1 MKTNP
6 LLAEATTWIQA
17 HPVENTEEAYSPY
30 HNEWVTFCAD
40 LGVPHFPAR
49 PEIVVL
55 YMKKLQERDLRSST
69 INGVALSAIAAD
81 YKLSELSSP
90 TSSPMVSAAKA
101 VIKRIAKPPGKGK
114 LPLPPSMVSQMIEAS
129 TDSLIDVRDLFIIIL
144 MMAGFLRESE
154 ASDLEVLDVW
164 LETHGDIELLY
175 VLVVKSKTDQER
187 RGHTIVIAP
196 ALNMLE
202 ACPIAFYKKWM
213 KLRDP
218 QAMYL
223 FHQKTSPKKL
233 AHTTPNG
240 IIKKLLKRIHVNPDP
255 YGSHSCRKG
264 GCTEAA
270 RKGIAIRI
278 LKKHGNWISDA
289 IFTYIS
295 ESMEERISV
304 SQAVF

>member
-1 MKTNP
+1 M
-6 LLAEATTWIQA
+6 AEATMWIQ
-17 HPVENTEEAYSPY
+17 ENGVVNTKKSYLPY

-40 LGVPHFPAR
+40 RGVPHFPAA
-49 PEIVVL
+49 PETVVL
-55 YMKKLQERDLRSST
+55 FMKALQERHLGSGT
-69 INGVALSAIAAD
+69 INGGALSAIAAD
-81 YKLSELSSP
+81 YKLSELLSP
-90 TSSPMVSAAKA
+90 TSSAMVSAAKA

-114 LPLPPSMVSQMIEAS
+114 LPLPPSMVAQMVQSS
-129 TDSLIDVRDLFIIIL
+129 TNSLIDVRDVFLIIL

-154 ASDLEVLDVW
+154 ASDLEVEDVW
-164 LETHGDIELLY
+164 LETHNGIELLY
-175 VLVVKSKTDQER
+175 VLVVKSKTDQGR

-196 ALNMLE
+196 AVHLLE
-202 ACPIAFYKKWM
+202 ACPIAFYKRWM

-218 QAMYL
+218 QATYL
-223 FHQKTSPKKL
+223 FHQKTSTKKL

-240 IIKKLLKRIHVNPDP
+240 IIKKLLKRIKVNPDP

-270 RKGIAIRI
+270 RKGISVRI

-289 IFTYIS
+289 IYTYIS

-304 SQAVF
+304 SQAIF